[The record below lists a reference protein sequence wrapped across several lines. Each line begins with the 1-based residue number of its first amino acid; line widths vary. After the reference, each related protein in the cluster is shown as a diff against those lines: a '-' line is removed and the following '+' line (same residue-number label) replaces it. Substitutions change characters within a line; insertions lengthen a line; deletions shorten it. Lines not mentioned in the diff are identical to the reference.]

1 MMVSIRK
8 QYANS
13 LKPSNKCKSFIEINS
28 FNLCVAL
35 SYESCLIPHHK
46 AIFILLVA
54 VDPFGADDIVLARVW
69 SLDKFPDIVEIE
81 LM

>member
-1 MMVSIRK
+1 MMVSISK
-8 QYANS
+8 QYADS
-13 LKPSNKCKSFIEINS
+13 LMTRNRYKSFIEINS

-35 SYESCLIPHHK
+35 SYKSCLIPHHK

-54 VDPFGADDIVLARVW
+54 VDPFCADDIMLAWVW
-69 SLDKFPDIVEIE
+69 SLDKFLEIPELE

>member
-1 MMVSIRK
+1 MMVSISK

-13 LKPSNKCKSFIEINS
+13 FKSSDRCKSLIEINS

-35 SYESCLIPHHK
+35 GYKPCLIPHHK

-54 VDPFGADDIVLARVW
+54 VDPVCANDIVLARIW
-69 SLDKFPDIVEIE
+69 TLDQFLDVVELE